1 MKVQDLSTFGVLL
14 VCLGALS
21 CATSDTVPKEL
32 VVSAAISLKGTMED
46 LASIYQERHSDI
58 QIRLNFGASG
68 ILSSQIERGAPV
80 DIYASAS
87 VVFLQELQKG
97 NHLLGNSW
105 TPLAGNRLVL
115 IGTRSSKHASVD
127 WTSLGSAKRI
137 ALGNPKTVPAGA
149 YAKECLQNLGLW
161 EGITPRFVFAEH
173 VRQVLDY
180 VARGEVEA
188 GLVYATDAMILPNDV
203 RVLAEAPKGSHSPI
217 EYGIAVIATSEM
229 TDEAQRFVE
238 LALSAAG
245 RGVLRSYGFT
255 TPGT

>member
-14 VCLGALS
+14 LCLGAVS
-21 CATSDTVPKEL
+21 CETSENAPKEL

-46 LASIYQERHSDI
+46 LAGIFEERHSDV

-80 DIYASAS
+80 DVYASAS

-115 IGTRSSKHASVD
+115 IGSLGSTPSSVD
-127 WTSLGSAKRI
+127 WTSLGKTKRI

-149 YAKECLQNLGLW
+149 YAKECLQNLELW
-161 EGITPRFVFAEH
+161 EDLTPRFIFAEH

-180 VARGEVEA
+180 VARGEVEV
-188 GLVYATDAMILPNDV
+188 GLVYATDAMILPDDV
-203 RVLAEAPKGSHSPI
+203 RVLAEAPKDSHSPI
-217 EYGIAVIATSEM
+217 EYGIAVVATSEM
-229 TDEAQRFVE
+229 ADVAQRFVE
-238 LALSAAG
+238 LSLSSVG
-245 RGVLRSYGFT
+245 RDVLISYGFT
-255 TPGT
+255 APGK